1 MKEEFV
7 HLRLHTEFSLVDSI
21 VRVPELLAA
30 TASAGMPAVA
40 VTDQYNLFA
49 MVKFYREGL
58 SQGVKPII
66 GVDLLVAETAERR
79 GSSRLTL
86 LCQNQEGYRNI
97 TRLVTRAYLEGQKN
111 GPPMVERSWLT
122 TESLTGLIV
131 LSGGAAGDIGCALM
145 NGRLADAQAQLEFWL
160 ARCGDRFYIEL
171 QRLGRPDEENY
182 IAAAVALAA
191 ARGVPLV
198 ATNDVRFL
206 AATDFETH
214 EARVCIQ
221 GGHLLTDPAR
231 PKQYTS
237 QQFLRTPAQMCALF
251 SDVPEAVANTVQI
264 ARRCNLVLN
273 LGQPRLPDYPVPAG
287 MTTEQFL
294 ESESVAGLAARL
306 AAVPETARPPAYR
319 ERLDM
324 ELKVICQM
332 GFAGYFLIV
341 ADFIRWA
348 RQNAVPVGPGRGSGA
363 GSLVAYCLGITDL
376 DPIEHDLLF
385 ERFLNPERV
394 SMPDFDVDFCMDGRD
409 RVIDYVAQKYGRD
422 RVSQIITYGTMAA
435 KAVVRDV
442 GRVLGLGYG
451 FVDRI
456 AKLIPFELGIT
467 LDDALTK
474 EPELRRLYDTEDEIR
489 NLIDLARAL
498 EGLTRNAGTHAGG
511 VVIAP
516 SVLTDFA
523 PLYCEAGSAS
533 VVTQFDKDDV
543 EAAGLVKFD
552 FLGLRTLTIIDR
564 ALAIINQTR
573 AAAGEPPVAMNALP
587 VGDAATYAL
596 LRSGR
601 TTAVFQLESRGM
613 RDLIRRLKP
622 DCFEDI
628 VALVALFRPGPLE
641 SGMVDDFITRKREP
655 LGGVIDYLHPDLKP
669 ALAATY
675 GVILYQEQVMQIA
688 QILAGYTLGGAD
700 LLRRAMGKKK
710 AEEMAQQRSIFVSGA
725 VARGVPESQA
735 AHIFDLMEKFAGYGF
750 NKSHSA
756 AYAVLSYQT
765 AYLKTHHTAAFMAAV
780 LSADMD
786 HTDKVVSL
794 IDECKQLSLAVLPPD
809 VNSSRHEFAVA
820 DAKTIRYGLGAV
832 KGVGQGAVAAL
843 IAERE
848 ARGPYRSLGELCR
861 RTDLTRINRR
871 TLEALIR
878 SGSMDTIGPNRATL
892 LDSLPRAMQLG
903 DQTARAHEAGQ
914 NDMFG
919 LGGVPQA
926 SAEQRG
932 EAIRAIADF
941 SEAVRLQGE
950 RETLGLYLTGH
961 PIDRFEADLP
971 RFAAQ
976 RIGDLITEKPA
987 SSGEGERGF
996 SRGRLVTVAGLVD
1009 EIRKRGQRVSIIL
1022 DDRTGRIE
1030 ATLFEEVFQRHRD
1043 LIVKDAIVLVEG
1055 HFRFDDFGDAWRIS
1069 ARKITDLNA
1078 VREQQARR
1086 LVLSLPQKSDRNAL
1100 LTRLAEVLAPWRNGP
1115 CQVTV
1120 QYRTAQAS
1128 GALDLGPEWNVRPGR
1143 QLLEHLEELVGREGM
1158 RVLYGPVGASGTP

>member
-1 MKEEFV
+1 MKAQFV

-21 VRVPELLAA
+21 VRVPELVTA

-122 TESLTGLIV
+122 TESLTGLIA
-131 LSGGAAGDIGCALM
+131 LSGGAAGDIGCALV

-160 ARCGDRFYIEL
+160 TRCGDRFYIEL

-182 IAAAVALAA
+182 IAAAVELAA

-231 PKQYTS
+231 PKQYTP
-237 QQFLRTPAQMCALF
+237 QQFLRTPEQMCALF
-251 SDVPEAVANTVQI
+251 SDIPEAVANTVQI

-294 ESESVAGLAARL
+294 ASESLAGLAARL
-306 AAVPETARPPAYR
+306 ADTPEVSRPPTYR
-319 ERLDM
+319 QRLDM
-324 ELKVICQM
+324 ELAVICQM

-409 RVIDYVAQKYGRD
+409 RVIDYVAQKYGRE

-523 PLYCEAGSAS
+523 PLYCEAGSS
-533 VVTQFDKDDV
+533 SIVTQFDKDDV

-573 AAAGEPPVAMNALP
+573 ASAGEAPVAMDALP

-655 LGGVIDYLHPDLKP
+655 GGVIDYLHPDLKP

-710 AEEMAQQRSIFVSGA
+710 AEEMAQQRSIFVSGS
-725 VARGVPESQA
+725 VARGVPEAQA

-848 ARGPYRSLGELCR
+848 ARGPYRSLAELCR

-878 SGSMDTIGPNRATL
+878 SGSMDGIGPNRATL
-892 LDSLPRAMQLG
+892 LDGLPRAMQLG

-919 LGGVPQA
+919 LSGIPQS
-926 SAEQRG
+926 SAQADETLRT
-932 EAIRAIADF
+932 IADF

-987 SSGEGERGF
+987 GSGDGERAF

-1055 HFRFDDFGDAWRIS
+1055 HFRFDEFGDAWRIS

-1086 LVLSLPQKSDRNAL
+1086 LVLSLPQKSDRNAM

-1158 RVLYGPVGASGTP
+1158 RVLYGPVGASGAP